1 MATPIIEVVN
11 LVKKYRNSIALDNIN
26 TQFYSGC
33 TTAIL
38 GPNASGKSTL
48 LKCILRLVLPDSGKV
63 IIQGKDWHINT
74 YTQECVAYMP
84 QIPALPDNQNWL
96 SLLSLLCALN
106 PNHSANLDL
115 ASELGVD
122 KFASKPFSTLSG
134 GSKQKIVASVAF
146 LFPRPIYILDE
157 PTVGLD
163 PVATIIIKKKIK
175 SMVASGHSVL
185 LTSHVL
191 SEVDELADNLIYL
204 LEGQIKYSG
213 TSLELKK
220 RYQANNI
227 ELALAHLLGEC
238 QNIAG

>member
-1 MATPIIEVVN
+1 MGIPIIEVIN
-11 LVKKYRNSIALDNIN
+11 LVKKYQNSIILDNIN
-26 TQFYSGC
+26 TQFYCGC

-48 LKCILRLVLPDSGKV
+48 LKCILRLVLPTAGKI
-63 IIQGKDWHINT
+63 IIQGKDWNINT
-74 YTQECVAYMP
+74 YAQEHIAYMP
-84 QIPALPDNQNWL
+84 QVPALPDNQNW
-96 SLLSLLCALN
+96 SNLLSLLRALN
-106 PNHSANLDL
+106 PNLTPNFDL
-115 ASELGVD
+115 ADELGVN

-163 PVATIIIKKKIK
+163 PIATIIIKKKIK
-175 SMVASGHSVL
+175 SVVDSGHSVL

-204 LEGQIKYSG
+204 LEGRIKFSG
-213 TSLELKK
+213 TSLELKN

-227 ELALAHLLGEC
+227 ELALANLLGEH